1 MIEENTSFQRWGILL
16 TGLLLVGL
24 LGCSEDMPEI
34 PPGENAVT
42 PAYFSIKNFEILPQV
57 YSGEQNGDGIFE
69 TDNFIFELEYN
80 WIVCDRG
87 MRPLQ
92 PQPPTGSELT
102 GMQLASQRLSADT
115 YSFEARIPFPSTE
128 VQILQCHQAGVHTLA
143 VFGQGLAHLRDEAAS
158 RCLGQISKEFPGLDD
173 AGLPGL
179 GFVVEDGSRPG
190 GLLDEAG
197 RAPHT
202 IRLGL
207 VRCFAEQLLAA
218 PARLQQRHV
227 GQLQQAYPQEADQLD
242 QLA

>member
-57 YSGEQNGDGIFE
+57 YSGEQTGDGIFE

-92 PQPPTGSELT
+92 PQPP
-102 GMQLASQRLSADT
+102 DT
-115 YSFEARIPFPSTE
+115 
-128 VQILQCHQAGVHTLA
+128 
-143 VFGQGLAHLRDEAAS
+143 
-158 RCLGQISKEFPGLDD
+158 
-173 AGLPGL
+173 
-179 GFVVEDGSRPG
+179 
-190 GLLDEAG
+190 LLD
-197 RAPHT
+197 
-202 IRLGL
+202 RL
-207 VRCFAEQLLAA
+207 VE
-218 PARLQQRHV
+218 
-227 GQLQQAYPQEADQLD
+227 
-242 QLA
+242 